1 MFIIANEDMPVVKVA
16 VCEVLSTVADG
27 AKRFDKEVD
36 IGDGICPL
44 KISGYW
50 VVDTIR
56 IDIRIKGG
64 I

>member
-1 MFIIANEDMPVVKVA
+1 MFIVANEDMPIVKAA
-16 VCEVLSTVADG
+16 VTYVLRAVIDG

-44 KISGYW
+44 VVSGYW

-56 IDIRIKGG
+56 IDVKIKK
-64 I
+64 